1 MGRMT
6 GRSLRAHLSW
16 PFSLDAVWLLAPA
29 LALSAIALLSP
40 VRPHD
45 YFWALVQGRTTWEL
59 GSVAR
64 HNAFLYTIPETAPFV
79 NQAWLGQLLLYA
91 GYGLG
96 GHTFNLV
103 LLALLLAVSL
113 SLAMDGAL
121 LRGARPTDVAV
132 VALVSLPLLALGSG
146 VRTQMFAYPCFVLIL
161 RFVLLESPRLA
172 PRPLAVVLVATLLW
186 ANTHGSFVLAPAVVL
201 ARAAVGIWSAP
212 REARGRAARE
222 HGLELALVLA
232 ATCVNPRGP
241 LVYGYALGLPLAM
254 GVLHDTDVN
263 EWRALSPVSPFGLTV
278 IAGMLAGVALGVRRR
293 GRVNLAALGVFLAC
307 AALCFVSQRFLAWA
321 ALGAV
326 LVLPILTRPERE
338 VPAGDRGGV
347 AGLNAAL
354 IGALV
359 LGVVASLPGGPLFQ
373 RFAPCAHLPYSDA
386 RVLGKETPLR
396 LAEHL
401 AREGAAGRIFHD
413 QAAGGLLEWTLARSG
428 PQAVAFV
435 DQRFEIVP
443 PEIWAQYFT
452 VASAVPGWK
461 AILDHYGIGTLLID
475 QERQHLLVDAVERE
489 REWRLVA
496 RELSYRLY
504 MRTLEKPPGHG

>member
-45 YFWALVQGRTTWEL
+45 YFWALVQGRTTWQL
-59 GSVAR
+59 GSVAE
-64 HNAFLYTIPETAPFV
+64 HNAFLYTIPETALFV
-79 NQAWLGQLLLYA
+79 NQAWLGQLFLYG

-103 LLALLLAVSL
+103 LLALLLAASL
-113 SLAMDGAL
+113 SIAMDGAL
-121 LRGARPTDVAV
+121 QRGARPTHVAL

-146 VRTQMFAYPCFVLIL
+146 VRTQMFAYPCFVLLL
-161 RFVLLESPRLA
+161 RFVLLEARRLA

-186 ANTHGSFVLAPAVVL
+186 ANAHGSFVLAPAIIL
-201 ARAAVGIWSAP
+201 ARAAVGVWTAP
-212 REARGRAARE
+212 RETRARTARE

-232 ATCVNPRGP
+232 TTCLNPRGP

-254 GVLHDTDVN
+254 GVLEDTDVN
-263 EWRALSPVSPFGLTV
+263 EWRALSPLSPFGMAV
-278 IAGMLAGVALGVRRR
+278 IAGMLAGMLLGVRRR

-307 AALCFVSQRFLAWA
+307 SALCLVSQRFLAWA
-321 ALGAV
+321 ALSAV
-326 LVLPILTRPERE
+326 LVLPVLTRSERE
-338 VPAGDRGGV
+338 VPAGERGGV

-354 IGALV
+354 IGAMV
-359 LGVVASLPGGPLFQ
+359 LGVLASLPGAPLFQ
-373 RFAPCAHLPYSDA
+373 RFAPCAHLPYPDA

-396 LAEHL
+396 LAERL

-428 PQAVAFV
+428 PKAVAFV

-443 PEIWAQYFT
+443 REIWAQYFT
-452 VASAVPGWK
+452 VASAGPGWE
-461 AILDHYGIGTLLID
+461 ALLDRYGIGTLLID
-475 QERQHLLVDAVERE
+475 QERQHRLVNAVERD

-504 MRTLEKPPGHG
+504 VRSPAKPPGHG